1 MELSTQHPFG
11 IHGGLGGR
19 GRFAGMVSPNGVQEV
34 TIGETGVGQLPGT
47 NADAELEELCSS
59 LPGWHQQQSS
69 HDPGGLLGGLA
80 RTVSAP
86 SAFLLSASRGV
97 RSPGINCPVDGLS
110 GLSTAPHQDNY
121 SGHFQC
127 MGEFSSVQRQAPVPG
142 RWLLQGQPTVGNNPL
157 QNSNFATAEVTDAGS
172 LSAGN
177 NTLPTDDQ
185 PWPPRPAHWS
195 TMLPPGEQ
203 HTTAMLHSLV
213 HFEPG
218 LQNEANGQPSS
229 RRAGRAAQ
237 HIPNAGGGGAGAGA
251 GSCSGGGCSQ
261 RSSHFGNLPT
271 DISDWPSGGRLL
283 GGSSGMQIMPGA
295 SGSASALSGPLSGP
309 FFTGRQANSCG
320 EPLRAGEGSC
330 AVDLAVCTTTRGSP
344 APSTGHG
351 AMLTA
356 PLRVQGK
363 RPGSP
368 ELRMGPSVAGG
379 AGGTG
384 LQIMD
389 MMAEGEVMAE
399 GVMQLDMEQDG
410 NGAGGLRSASSGSSM
425 CAAVNGALITAAG
438 CDADGSAGMYPDA
451 ATAAA
456 AAGFGGGPNVDTAA
470 VMMADD
476 GDGDGRKA
484 TGGGKAKNGGS
495 GKVGRSGNGDGLA
508 SRAANSDDGRTP
520 CEVDAPCGEG
530 GLQLL
535 AMRFRNRPGRVPKAV
550 AKLGPIA
557 ELAKSAASGK
567 IKLERE
573 ELEDLVMTVETSLA
587 RAVTEQ
593 KEDSR
598 ARNRVAQQRF
608 RNRQRETIAAL
619 QAKVEEQEALI
630 LTLQEK
636 IRWYETAQQQRQQQ
650 QQQQPQAHQRDGG
663 APAAVRGGRATRR
676 ALHD

>member
-1 MELSTQHPFG
+1 MELSTQHPFS

-47 NADAELEELCSS
+47 NADAELEELCNS

-86 SAFLLSASRGV
+86 SAFLLSASRGA

-121 SGHFQC
+121 SGHFQS
-127 MGEFSSVQRQAPVPG
+127 MGEFSSVQRQAPVPA
-142 RWLLQGQPTVGNNPL
+142 RWLLQGQPTVGNSPL

-177 NTLPTDDQ
+177 NTLSTDDQ

-218 LQNEANGQPSS
+218 EQNEANGCLNGQPSS
-229 RRAGRAAQ
+229 RHAGRAAQ
-237 HIPNAGGGGAGAGA
+237 HIPNAGGGGTGAGA

-261 RSSHFGNLPT
+261 RSSHFGNLHT
-271 DISDWPSGGRLL
+271 GISDWPSGGRVL
-283 GGSSGMQIMPGA
+283 GGSSGMQILPGA
-295 SGSASALSGPLSGP
+295 SGSVSALSGPLSGP
-309 FFTGRQANSCG
+309 FFAGRQANSCG
-320 EPLRAGEGSC
+320 EPLRAGEAPC
-330 AVDLAVCTTTRGSP
+330 AVDLVVCTTTTRGSP

-356 PLRVQGK
+356 PLRVRG
-363 RPGSP
+363 RRAGSP
-368 ELRMGPSVAGG
+368 ELQMGPSVACG
-379 AGGTG
+379 AGGTRI
-384 LQIMD
+384 QIMD
-389 MMAEGEVMAE
+389 PMTEGEIMAEGA
-399 GVMQLDMEQDG
+399 MQLDMEHDG
-410 NGAGGLRSASSGSSM
+410 NGGGGLRSASSGSSM
-425 CAAVNGALITAAG
+425 CAAVNGALITTAG
-438 CDADGSAGMYPDA
+438 CDTDGGAAGYPDS

-456 AAGFGGGPNVDTAA
+456 AAGFGGGPNGDTAA

-476 GDGDGRKA
+476 GDGDGGKA
-484 TGGGKAKNGGS
+484 TNGGNGKA
-495 GKVGRSGNGDGLA
+495 GKSGNGDGSA
-508 SRAANSDDGRTP
+508 SRGANSDGGRTP

-619 QAKVEEQEALI
+619 QARVEEQEALI
-630 LTLQEK
+630 LTLQDK
-636 IRWYETAQQQRQQQ
+636 IRWYETAQQQ
-650 QQQQPQAHQRDGG
+650 PPLAHQRDGG
-663 APAAVRGGRATRR
+663 TVAVRGGRATRR